1 MEAITESISQLC
13 ISCIILRIYG
23 VSTFT
28 FTKFFQFF
36 SLITSLLS
44 LCVAFGTVSIFF
56 LQKVKKTI
64 EKKKPIWFFFFQRQ
78 TFLQPMVTKP
88 LEVSVK
94 GIFSWVFSKVGFI
107 IYFLSASLPI
117 VCYVICLVLVAIKRE
132 SSMVLSIIM
141 VAVIHPI
148 VTLALGILTKTI
160 GTLVFKKCT
169 PDGHFSRCANYLLTV
184 IGRLCTYSINVHLTF
199 LAGIVLYAFNWWYS
213 LEVRDVD
220 YANEAFNQCICKPTE
235 EKKGLQCPKPEFIT
249 NFQNDV
255 NSVPLHTL
263 LLTFVILSIA
273 FHIIQSVIT
282 FFPPPLR
289 LFDFIFGPV
298 QEGSKS
304 HDKEKYLKWFKI
316 VFCFLGLTYVIALFC
331 VPLTFHLLSED
342 IDEVENGK
350 A

>member
-1 MEAITESISQLC
+1 
-13 ISCIILRIYG
+13 
-23 VSTFT
+23 
-28 FTKFFQFF
+28 
-36 SLITSLLS
+36 
-44 LCVAFGTVSIFF
+44 
-56 LQKVKKTI
+56 
-64 EKKKPIWFFFFQRQ
+64 
-78 TFLQPMVTKP
+78 
-88 LEVSVK
+88 
-94 GIFSWVFSKVGFI
+94 
-107 IYFLSASLPI
+107 
-117 VCYVICLVLVAIKRE
+117 
-132 SSMVLSIIM
+132 MVLSIIM

-184 IGRLCTYSINVHLTF
+184 IGRLSTYSINVHLTF

-316 VFCFLGLTYVIALFC
+316 VFCFLGLTYVIGLFC

-350 A
+350 ALIKSIIFRYFELIILSYSKVLTIVQQHLKIGLVYFLLFMTMSLTLGAQMYLIHSRHLDFGATLIYRMQEVSVDLRVFRYVIIHVLEVSKNLFVQN